1 MCKYYPC
8 RVVEACQQRNRYI
21 IYSAV
26 FLFKADTFGALSKTE
41 HDEVVDLIQRF
52 IHVMERTASSETH
65 IALRYNKL
73 LKKLWFA
80 HGPYAHATALD
91 NPAVASDSRTIGGSD
106 NPTFRNMDNS
116 AAALDLG
123 QALDLELFH
132 PSFSTLDMDLF
143 SPGLDA
149 NMDLSGWD
157 LGGLGN
163 YIGKDI

>member
-1 MCKYYPC
+1 M
-8 RVVEACQQRNRYI
+8 
-21 IYSAV
+21 
-26 FLFKADTFGALSKTE
+26 FLFKTDAFGTLSNAE

-80 HGPYAHATALD
+80 EGSYATALEQS
-91 NPAVASDSRTIGGSD
+91 AIASDARTLGGSD
-106 NPTFRNMDNS
+106 NPGADEMDNS
-116 AAALDLG
+116 ATALDLEQALDLG
-123 QALDLELFH
+123 LFH

-143 SPGLDA
+143 SNGLDV
-149 NMDLSGWD
+149 NMDSSGWD

-163 YIGKDI
+163 HIRRDM